1 MREAARISCFFAAM
15 AALIILWPA
24 SPQAQPLKRE
34 RIKKEKRLEDVK
46 RRISEEKKG
55 IKAVSEKEA
64 RLLTELDTAS
74 KNLSAKR
81 AVLRKAEART
91 EALKRMI
98 DKVSSNLRAVDKRL
112 SGTSRLLSKRVRAM
126 YKLQRA
132 GAVNAAFSLDSEH
145 QTARLERY
153 LSAVVEYDRRLI
165 EEGGR
170 SINELKS
177 EKARLGSMHKEMA
190 VLTASVFTAKEEAEA
205 LKKTRLK
212 ALSRIKNEKDARM
225 KLLAELEDAS
235 RELTE
240 FLKTLETEEQGPT
253 DSTGFA
259 SMKGRLD
266 MPVDGRV
273 VSNYG
278 KVKHPRFNTV
288 TFNNGVVIGAKAGE
302 PVKNIYDGKVA
313 YAGWLK
319 GYGLVM
325 ILDHGSGFYTLF
337 AYLQETLKE
346 KGALVKKGEPIAAV
360 GDTGPEGATGLYF
373 ELRERGVPRDPVP
386 WFASTR

>member
-1 MREAARISCFFAAM
+1 MREAARISWLFAAA
-15 AALIILWPA
+15 AALVILWPA
-24 SPQAQPLKRE
+24 SPHAQPPKRE

-55 IKAVSEKEA
+55 IKAISEKEA
-64 RLLTELDTAS
+64 RLLTELETAS

-98 DKVSSNLRAVDKRL
+98 DKVSSSLTAVDRRL
-112 SGTSRLLSKRVRAM
+112 SHTGGLLSKRVRAM
-126 YKLQRA
+126 YKMRNA
-132 GAVNAAFSLDSEH
+132 VAVNAVFPLGAGRETS
-145 QTARLERY
+145 RLERY

-165 EEGGR
+165 EESGR
-170 SINELKS
+170 SAVELKS
-177 EKARLGSMHKEMA
+177 EKARLSSMHKEMGA
-190 VLTASVFTAKEEAEA
+190 LTASVFAAKEEAEA
-205 LKKTRLK
+205 LKKARLA
-212 ALSRIKNEKDARM
+212 ALARIKNEKDARK
-225 KLLAELEDAS
+225 KLLAELEEAS

-240 FLKTLETEEQGPT
+240 FLKTLQAEEQRPT

-273 VSNYG
+273 VSSYG
-278 KVKHPRFNTV
+278 KVTHPRFNTV

-302 PVKNIYDGKVA
+302 PVRNIYDGKVA

-325 ILDHGSGFYTLF
+325 ILDHGGGFYTLF

-346 KGALVKKGEPIAAV
+346 KGDLVKKGESIATV
-360 GDTGPEGATGLYF
+360 GDTGPEGRAGLYF
-373 ELRERGVPRDPVP
+373 EIRERGVPRDPVP
-386 WFASTR
+386 WFASR

>member
-1 MREAARISCFFAAM
+1 MREAARISCFFAAT

-24 SPQAQPLKRE
+24 TPSAQPLKRE
-34 RIKKEKRLEDVK
+34 RIKKEKRLEDVQ

-55 IKAVSEKEA
+55 IKVISEKEA
-64 RLLTELDTAS
+64 RLLTELETAS

-98 DKVSSNLRAVDKRL
+98 DGVSSSLSAVDRRL
-112 SGTSRLLSKRVRAM
+112 SDTRGLLSKRVRAM
-126 YKLQRA
+126 SKMQRA
-132 GAVNAAFSLDSEH
+132 GAVNAAFSLAPGH
-145 QTARLERY
+145 QTSRLERY
-153 LSAVVEYDRRLI
+153 LSAVMGYDRRLI
-165 EEGGR
+165 EESGR
-170 SINELKS
+170 SIKELKS
-177 EKARLGSMHKEMA
+177 EKARLSSMHKEMG
-190 VLTASVFTAKEEAEA
+190 VLTASVSAAKEEAEA
-205 LKKTRLK
+205 LKRTRLT

-225 KLLAELEDAS
+225 KLLGELEEAS

-240 FLKTLETEEQGPT
+240 FLKTLKTEDQGPLDT
-253 DSTGFA
+253 TGFA

-288 TFNNGVVIGAKAGE
+288 TFNNGVVIEAKAGE
-302 PVKNIYDGKVA
+302 PVRNIYDGKVA
-313 YAGWLK
+313 YTGWLK

-346 KGALVKKGEPIAAV
+346 KGDLVKKGEPVAAV

-386 WFASTR
+386 WFASR